1 MKKKF
6 DPRNLIRRLALR
18 GKPQVRLSIRAK
30 MVLYMTAIFFVMLMV
45 TNLFIARIV
54 SQGNEDYIN
63 DDLVVMKNNG
73 LIYARQLLVM
83 GGHNNDEQGF
93 AAIAQQLVEEL
104 A

>member
-1 MKKKF
+1 MKKKI
-6 DPRNLIRRLALR
+6 DLRSLLRRLKR
-18 GKPQVRLSIRAK
+18 SETPQVRLSIRAK

-73 LIYARQLLVM
+73 LIYARQLLVL
-83 GGHNNDEQGF
+83 GDHNNDEQGF
-93 AAIAQQLVEEL
+93 SAIAQELVE
-104 A
+104 